1 MKTFR
6 TNSRLNKL
14 TNSENIITINN
25 IANNLFNIDFSQLP
39 LNYKNIVF
47 SKYLETIK

>member
-14 TNSENIITINN
+14 IKNENIDTINK
-25 IANNLFNIDFSQLP
+25 ISKDLFSVDFLELP
-39 LNYKNIVF
+39 LNYKNIAF
-47 SKYLETIK
+47 NKYFETK